1 MEEQGANQLAE
12 NVREEIIA
20 AVKAAGVVG
29 AGGAGFPTHVK
40 INASVDT
47 ILVNGAECEPLLRA
61 HQQLMASESQAMLL
75 GLRAVMVATGAQ
87 KAYVGLKH
95 KYGPAIE
102 SLTKTLADMN
112 EKNVELAYLPD
123 IYPAGDEQVLV
134 REITGRIVPEGGIPL
149 QVGVVVANVETLINV
164 AKALQGEG
172 VIEKYVT
179 IGGAVAKPIT
189 IKAPVGMSV
198 KEALA
203 MAGGPTTGPYAI
215 IDGGP
220 MMGKLIEEDAPI
232 TKTTGGLLVLPES
245 HSIIRGRRLSWEHVL
260 NRSRAV
266 CCNCRACTDVCPRNL
281 LGHGLEP
288 HRIMQAI
295 GHSNSEQPD
304 ILQRAMLCSEC
315 GACEVFGCTMGLSPR
330 LVNGHLKKEFA
341 KQKVRN
347 PYHEAPCA
355 VRGGREY
362 RMIPTKR
369 LVARLGLSQYDVKA
383 PLLAEMPQVRS
394 VKLLLSQHIGAPAK
408 PIVAVG
414 DSVSKGQLVA
424 EIPEG
429 AGLGANVH
437 ASIAGKVVSIDGAI
451 VIQA

>member
-164 AKALQGEG
+164 A
-172 VIEKYVT
+172 
-179 IGGAVAKPIT
+179 
-189 IKAPVGMSV
+189 
-198 KEALA
+198 
-203 MAGGPTTGPYAI
+203 
-215 IDGGP
+215 
-220 MMGKLIEEDAPI
+220 
-232 TKTTGGLLVLPES
+232 
-245 HSIIRGRRLSWEHVL
+245 
-260 NRSRAV
+260 
-266 CCNCRACTDVCPRNL
+266 
-281 LGHGLEP
+281 
-288 HRIMQAI
+288 
-295 GHSNSEQPD
+295 
-304 ILQRAMLCSEC
+304 
-315 GACEVFGCTMGLSPR
+315 
-330 LVNGHLKKEFA
+330 
-341 KQKVRN
+341 
-347 PYHEAPCA
+347 
-355 VRGGREY
+355 
-362 RMIPTKR
+362 
-369 LVARLGLSQYDVKA
+369 
-383 PLLAEMPQVRS
+383 
-394 VKLLLSQHIGAPAK
+394 
-408 PIVAVG
+408 
-414 DSVSKGQLVA
+414 
-424 EIPEG
+424 
-429 AGLGANVH
+429 
-437 ASIAGKVVSIDGAI
+437 
-451 VIQA
+451 